1 MARVR
6 FATYNTLDLFA
17 SDSPDERE
25 HYGRVVEVVR
35 GLGADVV
42 AVQEISAPDVEVA
55 ATRLRTLADD
65 AGMEC
70 AYEQDRPAIAAG
82 RQRFHVGLIWRAGLS
97 VVPGSF
103 RTYGAADF
111 WHALATITFEIDGRA
126 VRHASHH
133 ATPFGRR
140 MRADQMERVVAVM
153 NRPEG
158 RPPGL
163 VGADWNCV
171 GADRRPDGSYYDPDP
186 YADSD
191 WYPNLVHQTV
201 WGYDEQGR
209 RWHRADR
216 EPGEVL
222 YAGGLADAAVLL
234 DRPWE
239 ATVGHWSGGTFRD
252 RRIDGIR
259 VTAEVAPALRAVEVT
274 RTELARSASDHLPV
288 TVTYE
293 TTAFGASRGA
303 ANPRKCPATPR

>member
-1 MARVR
+1 MAEVR
-6 FATYNTLDLFA
+6 FATYNMLNLFE
-17 SDSPDERE
+17 SDSAEERE
-25 HYGRVVEVVR
+25 RYGRVVEVIR
-35 GLGADVV
+35 GLDADVL
-42 AVQEISAPDVEVA
+42 AVQEIIAPNVEVA
-55 ATRLRTLADD
+55 AARLRALADD

-70 AYEQDRPAIAAG
+70 AYEPDRPAIAAG
-82 RQRFHVGLIWRAGLS
+82 RQRFHVGLLWRPGLT

-111 WHALATITFEIDGRA
+111 WHALAKITLEIDGRR
-126 VRHASHH
+126 VQYASHH
-133 ATPFGRR
+133 GTPFGRH

-153 NRPEG
+153 TRPEG
-158 RPPGL
+158 SPPGL

-171 GADRRPDGSYYDPDP
+171 SADRRPDGTFYDPDP

-191 WYPNLVHQTV
+191 WYADLIYQTV
-201 WGYDEQGR
+201 WGYDEHGR

-222 YAGGLADAAVLL
+222 YAGGLTDAAVVL

-239 ATVGHWSGGTFRD
+239 ATVGHWPGNTFGD
-252 RRIDGIR
+252 RRIDAIR
-259 VTAEVAPALRAVEVT
+259 VTAEIAPALRAVEVT

-293 TTAFGASRGA
+293 TTALGTQAQRS
-303 ANPRKCPATPR
+303 NPQLPS